1 MCNMP
6 CIYLPF
12 PAKVL
17 VVSPSV
23 LALRTGRCFFVFL
36 QFRIGNTCVV
46 YGLESF
52 DEHELGLFY
61 VVERDGAVLEET
73 VGHLAII
80 LFTSDDMLSSVY
92 VGSEREAASTPSA
105 IIRMAC
111 SRVKGFGPG

>member
-1 MCNMP
+1 MP

-17 VVSPSV
+17 VVSPPV
-23 LALRTGRCFFVFL
+23 LALRTGRCFFVFF

-52 DEHELGLFY
+52 DEHELGLLY

-73 VGHLAII
+73 VGHLAVYNLVYKRRYA
-80 LFTSDDMLSSVY
+80 LFRICR
-92 VGSEREAASTPSA
+92 ERA
-105 IIRMAC
+105 
-111 SRVKGFGPG
+111 